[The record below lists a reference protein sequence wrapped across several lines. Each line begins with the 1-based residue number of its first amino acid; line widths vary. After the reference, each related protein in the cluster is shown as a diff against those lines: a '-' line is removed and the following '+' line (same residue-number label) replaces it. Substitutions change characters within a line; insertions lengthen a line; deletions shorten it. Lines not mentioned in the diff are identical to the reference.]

1 MIQKRN
7 CYRREGRKVYIR
19 TPYLEE
25 LGYTEKLWGDMES
38 MTDVGKTI
46 SFQGI
51 SGIVFIKRW

>member
-7 CYRREGRKVYIR
+7 CYRREGTKVYIR

-38 MTDVGKTI
+38 MTDVGKTVDSRRI
-46 SFQGI
+46 S
-51 SGIVFIKRW
+51 K

>member
-46 SFQGI
+46 SFP
-51 SGIVFIKRW
+51 R